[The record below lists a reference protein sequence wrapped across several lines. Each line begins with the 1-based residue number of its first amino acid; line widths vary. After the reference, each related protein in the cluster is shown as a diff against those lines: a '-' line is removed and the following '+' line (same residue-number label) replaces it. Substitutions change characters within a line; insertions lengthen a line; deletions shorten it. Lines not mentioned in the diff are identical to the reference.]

1 MALKLGV
8 GLMKTLQRQKGMTAI
23 SLVALLILFGFLA
36 LIALR
41 LVPIYLDHFKVVSH
55 LKALAEQE
63 ETASM
68 ADNDIIKTYFKRLD
82 IDDVVDVKRDD
93 FFIEKGDGG
102 GKVLAVEYE
111 VRRPVFGNVSVVV
124 SFVDEFEVKG

>member
-1 MALKLGV
+1 
-8 GLMKTLQRQKGMTAI
+8 MKTLQRQKGITAI

-55 LKALAEQE
+55 LKSLAESE
-63 ETASM
+63 ETANMSPDEI
-68 ADNDIIKTYFKRLD
+68 AKTYFKRLD
-82 IDDVVDVKRDD
+82 IDDVTDVQRDD
-93 FFIEKGDGG
+93 FFVDQGEGG

-124 SFVDEFEVKG
+124 SFVDEAEVKD